1 MDISGSTCTLPAGHR
16 QLSLDRPF
24 ADRTVTRR
32 CVDEVNGAHG
42 HFRLHVHAAGWTP
55 SAQFGSAVRRS
66 YPSAYIS
73 GISFRKAVLQKLKD
87 MGMSPSQVATYA
99 THKTLAAQMNYVA
112 ATVESCAE
120 VAAALYT
127 GL

>member
-1 MDISGSTCTLPAGHR
+1 
-16 QLSLDRPF
+16 
-24 ADRTVTRR
+24 
-32 CVDEVNGAHG
+32 
-42 HFRLHVHAAGWTP
+42 
-55 SAQFGSAVRRS
+55 
-66 YPSAYIS
+66 
-73 GISFRKAVLQKLKD
+73 
-87 MGMSPSQVATYA
+87 MGLSPSQVATYA